1 MREHFLV
8 VLLYFL
14 YISFRIPVSY
24 PKERVGLLGANFLP
38 QRAVITVKISL
49 YWGLQLTNM
58 YKVELK
64 IYGSAIYST

>member
-8 VLLYFL
+8 ILLYFP

-38 QRAVITVKISL
+38 PKSGYYRENQPVLGV
-49 YWGLQLTNM
+49 
-58 YKVELK
+58 
-64 IYGSAIYST
+64 AINEHV